1 MLSATCALTWLCLS
15 FALLPTVLS
24 APTVAGGECSQPSVR
39 REWRKLSA
47 KQKTAYHNAVKCIRR
62 KGSGIDSGG
71 HAKSLLDDFTYVHY
85 ELRDIV
91 HHVASFL
98 PSHRWFLEMHVEEL
112 RKCGYTDPMPYWD
125 WTLDSGT
132 PKNFLGSEMFDPK
145 KGFGSV
151 GVAEDCVEDGPYAG
165 MKVNIPEPHCLKRGY
180 DLTTVDP
187 GLWTKPV
194 INKIMENPDFL
205 NFWNQ
210 TERIPHDKVHDAV
223 GGDVREHYSP
233 NDPLFYLH
241 HAQIDRVWALWQGRN
256 KTRLSDYAGNTIQ
269 NVTTNTALV
278 SDMMTM
284 LDLAENRTVESIM
297 DTQANGL
304 CYTYEDD
311 E

>member
-1 MLSATCALTWLCLS
+1 MLSATRVLTWLCLS
-15 FALLPTVLS
+15 FVALPTAFS
-24 APTVAGGECSQPSVR
+24 APTVAGGVCSKPSVR

-47 KQKTAYHNAVKCIRR
+47 KQRTAYHNAVKCT
-62 KGSGIDSGG
+62 KSKPSGIESGG
-71 HAKSLLDDFTYVHY
+71 RSTSSLDDFTYVHY
-85 ELRDIV
+85 QLRDIV

-98 PSHRWFLEMHVEEL
+98 PWHRWFLEMHVEEL

-132 PKNFLGSEMFDPK
+132 PENFLTSQMFHPT
-145 KGFGSV
+145 KGFGSL
-151 GVAEDCVEDGPYAG
+151 GMIEACVEDGPYAG
-165 MKVNIPEPHCLKRGY
+165 MQVGIPEPHCLKRAF
-180 DLTTVDP
+180 DP
-187 GLWTKPV
+187 TMDIGLWSKPV
-194 INKIMENPDFL
+194 INKIMEAPDFV

-210 TERIPHDKVHDAV
+210 TEHFPHDKIHDVV
-223 GGDVREHYSP
+223 GGDLKEHYSP

-241 HAQIDRVWALWQGRN
+241 HAQIDRMWALWQGRN
-256 KTRLSDYAGNTIQ
+256 KTRLSDYSGNTIQ
-269 NVTTNTALV
+269 NVTTNTALT
-278 SDMMTM
+278 SDLMTM